1 MKAFRREE
9 ERQRTKDSYLL
20 KTSCLKRRAL
30 MQFAEWTYPLRKFDD
45 IYYTIERIVY
55 TKGELKGFTTEDIYN
70 NLRDKR
76 FFRDVQ
82 DLNNFLLENGKKY
95 KIRKIDQVWE
105 RYW

>member
-1 MKAFRREE
+1 
-9 ERQRTKDSYLL
+9 
-20 KTSCLKRRAL
+20 

-76 FFRDVQ
+76 FFRDIQ

-95 KIRKIDQVWE
+95 KIRKIDQGWE

>member
-1 MKAFRREE
+1 
-9 ERQRTKDSYLL
+9 
-20 KTSCLKRRAL
+20 
-30 MQFAEWTYPLRKFDD
+30 
-45 IYYTIERIVY
+45 VY

-76 FFRDVQ
+76 FFRDIQ

-95 KIRKIDQVWE
+95 KIRKTDQVWE

>member
-1 MKAFRREE
+1 
-9 ERQRTKDSYLL
+9 
-20 KTSCLKRRAL
+20 

-45 IYYTIERIVY
+45 IYYTIEKIVY

-76 FFRDVQ
+76 FFKDIQ
-82 DLNNFLLENGKKY
+82 DLNKFLLENGKKY
-95 KIRKIDQVWE
+95 KIRKIEQGWE